1 MAIKINLLPSEKRVG
16 RELQGI
22 LRITRML
29 GVIALGAFIVFGLG
43 IAAFFVFTSIQLNGL
58 NSTNSTLESQITG
71 LETSETQIV
80 LLKDRIGK
88 IKTVQRVPSAI
99 ASLNNIIPVITPLSV
114 EASVNELDVSPTKIS
129 ASVNF
134 RSNSDLSNFLK
145 GLSTSTS
152 FKTITLS
159 SFAFNPASG
168 YLVGVDIVDK

>member
-1 MAIKINLLPSEKRVG
+1 MAIRVNLLPSEKRVG
-16 RELQGI
+16 KELQGI
-22 LRITRML
+22 LRVTRML

-43 IAAFFVFTSIQLNGL
+43 IAAFFIFTSIQLNSL

-88 IKTVQRVPSAI
+88 IKTVQSVPSAI
-99 ASLNNIIPVITPLSV
+99 ANLNNIVPIITPLSV
-114 EASVNELDVSPTKIS
+114 ESSVNELDVAPTKIS

-152 FKTITLS
+152 FKNVTVT

-168 YLVGVDIVDK
+168 YLVGLDIVGK